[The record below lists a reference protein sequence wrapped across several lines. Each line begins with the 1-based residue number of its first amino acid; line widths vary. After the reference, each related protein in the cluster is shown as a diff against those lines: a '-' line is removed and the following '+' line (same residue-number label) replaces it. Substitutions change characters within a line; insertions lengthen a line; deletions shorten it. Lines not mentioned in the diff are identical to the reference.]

1 MIIVMKQNA
10 PLTAV
15 ENLETELNNRGFKV
29 SRSQGESK
37 VVLGLIG
44 DTFKLDER
52 DFLGNE
58 WVEKVMRVQEP
69 YKRASRSFHPQN
81 SIIDVSGVKVGGKKL
96 VVMAGPCSIETP
108 EQIHTVAQA
117 VKNSGASLL
126 RGGAFKPRTSPY
138 SFQGLREKGL
148 DMLIEAAKDVQLPV
162 VTELMSADK
171 IGTFLEKKVDLI
183 QIGARNM
190 QNFDLLRAVGR
201 LNVPVLLKR
210 GLSAT
215 IDEWLMSAE
224 YIMSEGNQNVILCER
239 GIRTFEKATRNTLD
253 LSAVT
258 VVKRRNHL
266 PVIVDPSHATGHRW
280 MVEDMAMAAIAA
292 GADGIMCEVHNDPEH
307 AWCDGAESIT
317 PETFDHLMGRLR
329 QLAPIVGREL

>member
-1 MIIVMKQNA
+1 MIIVMKQKA

-258 VVKRRNHL
+258 VVKRRSHL

-317 PETFDHLMGRLR
+317 PGTFDHLMGRLR